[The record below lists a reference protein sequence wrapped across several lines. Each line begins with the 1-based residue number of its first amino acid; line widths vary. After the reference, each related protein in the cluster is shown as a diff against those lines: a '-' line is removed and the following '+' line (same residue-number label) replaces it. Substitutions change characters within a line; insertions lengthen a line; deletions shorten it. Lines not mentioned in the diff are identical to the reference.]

1 MIAKWGGGI
10 ALLLFIILVVKFLIR
25 LPGNVSSPGEKVE
38 HLIQILIVSISLI
51 VVAVPEG
58 LPLAVTL
65 SLAYATIRMIQDNN
79 LVRVLKACE
88 TVGNAT
94 TICSDKTGTLTEN
107 KMTVVVGTLGTVDK
121 FDKDS
126 EILISI
132 QAEGINMESFFD
144 QLPIE
149 LINLLRESIV
159 LNST

>member
-65 SLAYATIRMIQDNN
+65 SLAYATIRMIEDNN

-107 KMTVVVGTLGTVDK
+107 KMTVVAGTLGTANKFEKDPQKSVGAGNNGGSDRDTAVDM
-121 FDKDS
+121 
-126 EILISI
+126 
-132 QAEGINMESFFD
+132 Q
-144 QLPIE
+144 
-149 LINLLRESIV
+149 
-159 LNST
+159 